1 MNNLFSPDVI
11 NNIKLSLLGCNSVV
25 LDENWKSNMF
35 SSPYSRL
42 YFIKNGD
49 GFIKTE
55 NGTVKLKGGNV
66 YLIPA
71 EFRFSYGCTHLEK
84 IFFHV
89 SVTTPDRY
97 DLFSNIQKVCSMPFS
112 PEEYDRLKRLTES
125 AESYEKL
132 FEIKAFLMKTM
143 SKFASDF
150 SEAETPAKKHGEI
163 VKNVISLISHNLS
176 IKTDVKQFAQR
187 LFISESKLRNVFL
200 KEMGIPIGKY
210 IDDMIFIKA
219 KELLAK
225 EQLSIAEISAELG
238 FCDQFYFSRR
248 FKEKFGETPSSFR
261 KNTPEEFI

>member
-55 NGTVKLKGGNV
+55 NGTIQLKGGNV

-112 PEEYDRLKRLTES
+112 PEEYNRLERLTES

-132 FEIKAFLMKTM
+132 FEIKAFLMKIM
-143 SKFASDF
+143 SKFASGF
-150 SEAETPAKKHGEI
+150 SEVETPAKKYSEI
-163 VKNVISLISHNLS
+163 VKNVISLINHNLS

-210 IDDMIFIKA
+210 IDDMIFKKA

-248 FKEKFGETPSSFR
+248 FKEKFGETPSIFR
-261 KNTPEEFI
+261 KNLPKEFI